1 MTLPSADNDLLILTP
16 SLSRSP
22 VEPLLSDLSEPAS
35 KFILFTVSVIWRLQ
49 TVVVCLIHELMQRRY
64 AKTRTP
70 NFCKVLRQHR
80 PYWRY
85 GCMTWILLEIYCSFQ
100 QWKDVENPLRI
111 DSCRHEFGVLLFLV
125 HSVLPTLP
133 WQNMRSPHRPLLA
146 VPNVTAHPSTAS
158 VRTSY
163 YSMWH
168 YNCLWRL
175 NG

>member
-1 MTLPSADNDLLILTP
+1 MPFTFMTLPSADNDLLILTP

-111 DSCRHEFGVLLFLV
+111 DSCRRDFGVLLFWYTVYFL
-125 HSVLPTLP
+125 HYLGKT
-133 WQNMRSPHRPLLA
+133 WGAR
-146 VPNVTAHPSTAS
+146 TGPSS
-158 VRTSY
+158 LY
-163 YSMWH
+163 QM
-168 YNCLWRL
+168 
-175 NG
+175 